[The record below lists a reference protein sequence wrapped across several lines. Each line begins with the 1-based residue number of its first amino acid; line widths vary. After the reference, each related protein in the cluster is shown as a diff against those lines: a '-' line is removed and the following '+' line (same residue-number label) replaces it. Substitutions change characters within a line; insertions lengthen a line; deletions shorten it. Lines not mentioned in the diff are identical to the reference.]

1 MSTKI
6 KLARI
11 DKRLLHATVALNW
24 NQFINANYV
33 VIVDPSYSN
42 DPFIIKVMQLCLP
55 EPMKVK
61 IFSIKELLDFIES
74 DSSTKRNLM
83 VIFKDLEVAKDAVEA
98 GFRVKEIQM
107 PYPASRIIIK
117 KLSDFFSDKEI
128 KYIRFIQEKGIKLFF
143 QTAPMD
149 NKEYSVFRKE

>member
-24 NQFINANYV
+24 NQFLNANYV
-33 VIVDPSYSN
+33 VIVDPNYSN

-61 IFSIKELLDFIES
+61 IFSIKELLDFIENG
-74 DSSTKRNLM
+74 SSTKRNLM

-128 KYIRFIQEKGIKLFF
+128 KYIRFIQEKGIKFFF

>member
-24 NQFINANYV
+24 NQFLNANYV

-42 DPFIIKVMQLCLP
+42 DPFIIKVMKLCLP

-61 IFSIKELLDFIES
+61 IFSTKELVDFIEK

-83 VIFKDLEVAKDAVEA
+83 VIFKDLEVAKEAVEA
-98 GFRVKEIQM
+98 GFKVNEIQM
-107 PYPASRIIIK
+107 PYPASRIVIK

-143 QTAPMD
+143 QTSPMD